1 MNTPS
6 LIMPSTPDYL
16 PLPDVW
22 DEMWDTESGVRPHWR
37 DLVNGLAELGARD
50 WSARGQRIK
59 RLLRENGVTYHVY
72 NDPRGYSRTWELDPI
87 PMLLDVAEWQ
97 QIEAGLAQR
106 ARLLD
111 LILRDFY
118 GPQTLLKRGLL
129 PPDLIFAHA
138 GYLRPLLGAFAAD
151 KRQLIFYAADLVR
164 GPDGRIWVM
173 ADRTQAPSGAGYAL
187 ENRTVMARTF
197 PEFLEDASV
206 AKLNPWLEAVRGA
219 LNGLGNVAREHSEV
233 VVLTPGPANETYFEH
248 AYLAARLGYN
258 LAQGDDLTVRDGR
271 VWLKSVQGLKPVD
284 VILRRVDEEWCDPL
298 ELRQDSRLGVAGLV
312 EAVRRGNVAMANPL
326 GSGLLENPALI
337 PFLPVLAKAL
347 LGEKL
352 LLPSAAT
359 WWCGQQ
365 REREHVLANLHRL
378 VLKPIHRGQTSET
391 VFGPD
396 LDRKQLAAW
405 RARILARP
413 HLFVGQEPLQPST
426 TPALH
431 NGRLLPYRASL
442 RTFLVSHGEGYATLP
457 GGLTRCSSGHKLSAQ
472 TGALNK
478 DTWVTPVEEVGRTQ
492 GMLSMA
498 QAFSQTLTG
507 HVPVDLN
514 ALQATLPGLETQM
527 ATQIMTPN
535 SMRQSMPSFMQASPQ
550 TASSRRENEILT
562 SRAADNLFWTGRYL
576 ERAEAVTRL
585 LRAVLDGLWEEETA
599 PGLEPVLHALM
610 RLMGYAPGDCGCKEH
625 DDLAACVRELTTQQ
639 ERPGNLAHTV
649 RCLLG
654 CAYGTREYWSVAIWR
669 LLDRVERDWGQR
681 PRKAGGSHERIDLW
695 LGRLV
700 DALAGLAGLASET
713 LPRESGFRYFDLGRR
728 IERGLTQSTLL
739 TQTLQSRLTG
749 EAERESLSLVLA
761 SSDSLITFRRRY
773 RAEPFLAGVLE
784 LLLWDVESPRAL
796 IYQIHTAR
804 RHLTELTHAGQR
816 CNAERPLFSAEER
829 IYAAE
834 ANIEDW
840 RVDGQARQG
849 LIATL
854 SEISGQLTAASDGI
868 SHTWFTHVQ
877 ELYALRPLPP
887 RQ

>member
-1 MNTPS
+1 MTFSGLQSP
-6 LIMPSTPDYL
+6 MPAPPDYQ
-16 PLPDVW
+16 PLPDAW
-22 DEMWDTESGVRPHWR
+22 DEMWDVDSGVRPHWGN
-37 DLVNGLAELGARD
+37 LVQGLAELGTRD
-50 WSARGQRIK
+50 WSSRGQRIK

-72 NDPRGYSRTWELDPI
+72 NDPRGYTRTWELDPI
-87 PMLLDVAEWQ
+87 PLLLDADEWR
-97 QIEAGLAQR
+97 QIEVGLAQR
-106 ARLLD
+106 ALLLD
-111 LILRDFY
+111 LILRDLY

-138 GYLRPLLGAFAAD
+138 GYLRPLLGALPAD
-151 KRQLIFYAADLVR
+151 RRQLIFYAADLVR
-164 GPDGRIWVM
+164 GPDGRVWVM

-206 AKLNPWLEAVRGA
+206 AKLNPWLEAVRTS
-219 LNGLGNVAREHSEV
+219 LNGLGNVAREHAEV

-298 ELRQDSRLGVAGLV
+298 ELRQDSRLGTAGLV
-312 EAVRRGNVAMANPL
+312 EAVRRGNVSIANPL

-378 VLKPIHRGQTSET
+378 VLKPIHRGRASET
-391 VFGPD
+391 VFGAD

-405 RARILARP
+405 RARIQAQP

-426 TPALH
+426 TPTLH

-442 RTFLVSHGEGYATLP
+442 RAFLVSRNEGYVTLP

-478 DTWVTPVEEVGRTQ
+478 DTWITPALEAARAPGA
-492 GMLSMA
+492 LSMA
-498 QAFSQTLTG
+498 QAFSQTLTAPTASVTSSG
-507 HVPVDLN
+507 
-514 ALQATLPGLETQM
+514 Q
-527 ATQIMTPN
+527 ATQIMTAG
-535 SMRQSMPSFMQASPQ
+535 SMRQTLSSFPQPTLQ
-550 TASSRRENEILT
+550 TASSRRESEILT

-599 PGLEPVLHALM
+599 PGLAPVLHALM
-610 RLMGYAPGDCGCKEH
+610 RLMGYAPGDCGCKER
-625 DDLAACVRELTTQQ
+625 DDLATCVRELTTQQ

-649 RCLLG
+649 RGLLG
-654 CAYGTREYWSVAIWR
+654 CAFGTREYWSVAIWR
-669 LLDRVERDWGQR
+669 LLDRVERDWGHR
-681 PRKAGGSHERIDLW
+681 PGKSARRTGGSHERIDLW

-713 LPRESGFRYFDLGRR
+713 LPRETGFRYFDLGRR

-834 ANIEDW
+834 ASIDDW
-840 RVDGQARQG
+840 RVDSQARQG

-854 SEISGQLTAASDGI
+854 GEISGQLTAASDAI

>member
-1 MNTPS
+1 MTFPANRLQS
-6 LIMPSTPDYL
+6 AAPDYQ
-16 PLPDVW
+16 PLPDAW
-22 DEMWDTESGVRPHWR
+22 DEMWDATSGVRPHWG
-37 DLVNGLAELGARD
+37 DLVEGLAGLGARD

-87 PMLLDVAEWQ
+87 PLLLDAAEWQ
-97 QIEAGLAQR
+97 QIEAGLEQR

-111 LILRDFY
+111 LVLRDLY

-129 PPDLIFAHA
+129 PPDLIYAHA
-138 GYLRPLLGAFAAD
+138 GYLRPLLGAMPAD

-187 ENRTVMARTF
+187 ENRSVMARTF
-197 PEFLEDASV
+197 PEFLEDAAV
-206 AKLNPWLEAVRGA
+206 AKLNPWLESVRSA
-219 LNGLGNVAREHSEV
+219 LGGLGSGAGRENPQV

-312 EAVRRGNVAMANPL
+312 EAVRRGNVALANPL

-359 WWCGQQ
+359 WWCGQAQ
-365 REREHVLANLHRL
+365 EREHVLANLSRL
-378 VLKPIHRGQTSET
+378 VLKPIHRGQASET
-391 VFGPD
+391 VFGAE
-396 LDRKQLAAW
+396 LDRKQLAVW
-405 RARILARP
+405 RERIQAHP
-413 HLFVGQEPLQPST
+413 HFYVGQEPLLPST

-431 NGRLLPYRASL
+431 GGRLLPQKASL
-442 RTFLVSHGEGYATLP
+442 RAFLVSRGESYATLP
-457 GGLTRCSSGHKLSAQ
+457 GGLTRCTSGNRLSAQ
-472 TGALNK
+472 SGALNK
-478 DTWVTPVEEVGRTQ
+478 DTWVTPVAEPKPLMPPMLPPMLQQTMTQ
-492 GMLSMA
+492 
-498 QAFSQTLTG
+498 T
-507 HVPVDLN
+507 
-514 ALQATLPGLETQM
+514 ALQGAPS
-527 ATQIMTPN
+527 I
-535 SMRQSMPSFMQASPQ
+535 RQTIGQL
-550 TASSRRENEILT
+550 RESEILT

-610 RLMGYAPGDCGCKEH
+610 RLMGYVPGDCGCT
-625 DDLAACVRELTTQQ
+625 DRVDLATCVRELTTQS

-649 RCLLG
+649 RGLLG

-669 LLDRVERDWGQR
+669 LLDRVERDWGHGVGKLA
-681 PRKAGGSHERIDLW
+681 RKAGGSHERIDLW

-739 TQTLQSRLTG
+739 AQTLQSRLSG
-749 EAERESLSLVLA
+749 EAERESLSLVLQSA
-761 SSDSLITFRRRY
+761 DSLITFRRRY

-784 LLLWDVESPRAL
+784 LLLWDADSPRAL

-804 RHLTELTHAGQR
+804 NHLAQLTQVGQR
-816 CNAERPLFSAEER
+816 CNAERALFSAEER
-829 IYAAE
+829 LYAAE
-834 ANIEDW
+834 ANLETWQLDSN
-840 RVDGQARQG
+840 ARHT
-849 LIATL
+849 LIMTL
-854 SEISGQLTAASDGI
+854 GEVSGQLIAASDAI

-887 RQ
+887 RM

>member
-1 MNTPS
+1 MNSPS
-6 LIMPSTPDYL
+6 LQMSAPTDYQ
-16 PLPDVW
+16 PLPDAW
-22 DEMWDTESGVRPHWR
+22 DEMWDAESGVRPHWS
-37 DLVNGLAELGARD
+37 DLVQGLAGLGARD

-87 PMLLDVAEWQ
+87 PLLIDSAEWQ
-97 QIEAGLAQR
+97 QIEAGLEQR
-106 ARLLD
+106 AHLLD
-111 LILRDFY
+111 LILRDLY

-129 PPDLIFAHA
+129 PPDLIYAHA
-138 GYLRPLLGAFAAD
+138 GYLRPLLGALLAD
-151 KRQLIFYAADLVR
+151 RRQLTFYAADLVR

-187 ENRTVMARTF
+187 ENRSVMARTF

-206 AKLNPWLEAVRGA
+206 AKLNPWLESVRTA
-219 LNGLGNVAREHSEV
+219 LAGIGGGSSHGMREHPEV

-312 EAVRRGNVAMANPL
+312 EAVRRGNVAVANPL

-337 PFLPVLAKAL
+337 PFLPELAQAL

-359 WWCGQQ
+359 WWCGQKL
-365 REREHVLANLHRL
+365 EREHVLANLPRL
-378 VLKPIHRGQTSET
+378 VLKPIHRGQASET
-391 VFGPD
+391 IFGPD

-405 RARILARP
+405 RERILARP
-413 HLFVGQEPLQPST
+413 HLFVGQEPLLPST

-431 NGRLLPYRASL
+431 GGRLTPHNASL
-442 RTFLVSHGEGYATLP
+442 RAFLVSSGEGYATLP
-457 GGLTRCSSGHKLSAQ
+457 GGLTRCSSSHKLSAQ

-478 DTWVTPVEEVGRTQ
+478 DTWITPAQFSLRAEPMAGLVQSQSQSQSTAQGLTQ
-492 GMLSMA
+492 SQSQRAVQSALKDSAQFEKLSKA
-498 QAFSQTLTG
+498 PILRPES
-507 HVPVDLN
+507 
-514 ALQATLPGLETQM
+514 
-527 ATQIMTPN
+527 
-535 SMRQSMPSFMQASPQ
+535 
-550 TASSRRENEILT
+550 EILT

-610 RLMGYAPGDCGCKEH
+610 RLMGYAPGDCGCKTR
-625 DDLAACVRELTTQQ
+625 DDLATCVRELTTYS
-639 ERPGNLAHTV
+639 ERPGNLANTV
-649 RCLLG
+649 RNLLA
-654 CAYGTREYWSVAIWR
+654 CAYGTREYWSVSIWR

-681 PRKAGGSHERIDLW
+681 PRRAGGSHERIDLW

-728 IERGLTQSTLL
+728 IERGMTQSTLL
-739 TQTLQSRLTG
+739 TQTLHSRLTG
-749 EAERESLSLVLA
+749 EAERESLSLVLQSA
-761 SSDSLITFRRRY
+761 DSLITFRRRY

-784 LLLWDVESPRAL
+784 LLLWDNESPRAL
-796 IYQIHTAR
+796 IYQISTAR
-804 RHLTELTHAGQR
+804 RHLTELAHNGQR
-816 CNAERPLFSAEER
+816 CSAERQLFSSEER
-829 IYAAE
+829 LYAAE

-840 RVDGQARQG
+840 KVDAPARQG
-849 LIATL
+849 LISTL
-854 SEISGQLTAASDGI
+854 GEVYTHLTAASDAI
-868 SHTWFTHVQ
+868 THTWFTHVQ
-877 ELYALRPLPP
+877 ELHALRPQPP
-887 RQ
+887 RS

>member
-1 MNTPS
+1 MTQLS
-6 LIMPSTPDYL
+6 LHPMPSTPDYQ
-16 PLPDVW
+16 PLPDAW
-22 DEMWDTESGVRPHWR
+22 DEMWDAESGVRPHWGE
-37 DLVNGLAELGARD
+37 LVQGLAGLGARD

-87 PMLLDVAEWQ
+87 PLVLDAAEWVR
-97 QIEAGLAQR
+97 IEAGLEQR

-111 LILRDFY
+111 LILRDLY

-129 PPDLIFAHA
+129 PPDLIYAHA
-138 GYLRPLLGAFAAD
+138 GYLRPLLGALPAD
-151 KRQLIFYAADLVR
+151 QRQLIFYAADLVR

-187 ENRTVMARTF
+187 ENRSVMARTF
-197 PEFLEDASV
+197 PEFLEDAAV

-219 LNGLGNVAREHSEV
+219 LAGLTNSGARENPQV

-271 VWLKSVQGLKPVD
+271 VWLKAVQGLKPVD

-312 EAVRRGNVAMANPL
+312 EAVRRGNVAIANPL

-352 LLPSAAT
+352 MLPSAAT
-359 WWCGQQ
+359 WWCGQEQ
-365 REREHVLANLHRL
+365 EREHVLANLSRL
-378 VLKPIHRGQTSET
+378 VLKPIHRGQASET
-391 VFGPD
+391 VIGAD

-405 RARILARP
+405 RARILAQP

-426 TPALH
+426 APAMSG
-431 NGRLLPYRASL
+431 GRLLPHKASL
-442 RTFLVSHGEGYATLP
+442 RAFLVSQGEGYTTLP
-457 GGLTRCSSGHKLSAQ
+457 GGLTRCTSGHLLSAQ

-478 DTWVTPVEEVGRTQ
+478 DTWITPAPEHLR
-492 GMLSMA
+492 A
-498 QAFSQTLTG
+498 
-507 HVPVDLN
+507 P
-514 ALQATLPGLETQM
+514 ETTMQ
-527 ATQIMTPN
+527 QRMTPT
-535 SMRQSMPSFMQASPQ
+535 SMQQSMQPLAFPVRPTS
-550 TASSRRENEILT
+550 SSRPESEILT

-610 RLMGYAPGDCGCKEH
+610 RLMGHTPGDCGCK
-625 DDLAACVRELTTQQ
+625 DRPDLATCVRELTTQS

-649 RCLLG
+649 RGLLG

-739 TQTLQSRLTG
+739 SQTLQSRLTG
-749 EAERESLSLVLA
+749 EAERESLSLVLQSA
-761 SSDSLITFRRRY
+761 DSLITFRRRY

-784 LLLWDVESPRAL
+784 LLLWDAESPRAL

-804 RHLTELTHAGQR
+804 NHLTHLTHVGQR

-829 IYAAE
+829 LYAAE
-834 ANIEDW
+834 ASLETWQIDST
-840 RVDGQARQG
+840 ARHN
-849 LIATL
+849 LIMTL
-854 SEISGQLTAASDGI
+854 GGVSSQLIAASDAI

-887 RQ
+887 RT

>member
-1 MNTPS
+1 MNSPGLQMS
-6 LIMPSTPDYL
+6 PPPDYQ
-16 PLPDVW
+16 PLPDAW
-22 DEMWDTESGVRPHWR
+22 DEMWDAETGVRPHWG
-37 DLVNGLAELGARD
+37 DLVQGLAGLGARD

-87 PMLLDVAEWQ
+87 PLLIDAAEWQ
-97 QIEAGLAQR
+97 QIEAGLEQR
-106 ARLLD
+106 ALLLD
-111 LILRDFY
+111 LILRDLY

-129 PPDLIFAHA
+129 PPDLIYAHA
-138 GYLRPLLGAFAAD
+138 GYLRPLLGALPAD
-151 KRQLIFYAADLVR
+151 RRQLIFYAADLVR

-187 ENRTVMARTF
+187 ENRSVMARTF

-206 AKLNPWLEAVRGA
+206 VRLNPWLEAVRGA
-219 LNGLGNVAREHSEV
+219 LAGIGNPAGSVHGAREHPQV

-312 EAVRRGNVAMANPL
+312 EAVRRGNVAVANPL

-347 LGEKL
+347 LGERL

-359 WWCGQQ
+359 WWCGQA
-365 REREHVLANLHRL
+365 REREHVLTNLPRL
-378 VLKPIHRGQTSET
+378 VLKPIHRGQSSDT

-396 LDRKQLAAW
+396 LDRKQLAMW
-405 RARILARP
+405 RARIAARP

-431 NGRLLPYRASL
+431 GAKLMPHKASL
-442 RTFLVSHGEGYATLP
+442 RAFLVSHGAGYSTLP
-457 GGLTRCSSGHKLSAQ
+457 GGLTRCSSGNKLSAQ
-472 TGALNK
+472 SGALNK
-478 DTWVTPVEEVGRTQ
+478 DTWITPAQLVLRPPLATGEIGLVQ
-492 GMLSMA
+492 SQNQSQSQSQIQSQSLASMA
-498 QAFSQTLTG
+498 EPSALVIPTQPAASLL
-507 HVPVDLN
+507 LN
-514 ALQATLPGLETQM
+514 A
-527 ATQIMTPN
+527 
-535 SMRQSMPSFMQASPQ
+535 ASYHGD
-550 TASSRRENEILT
+550 SEILT

-610 RLMGYAPGDCGCKEH
+610 RLMGYAPGDCGCKDR
-625 DDLAACVRELTTQQ
+625 DDLATCVRELTTYS
-639 ERPGNLAHTV
+639 ERPGNLANTV
-649 RCLLG
+649 RNLLA

-681 PRKAGGSHERIDLW
+681 PRRAGGSHERIDLW

-713 LPRESGFRYFDLGRR
+713 LPREAGFRYFDLGRR

-749 EAERESLSLVLA
+749 EAERESLSLVLQSA
-761 SSDSLITFRRRY
+761 DSLITFRRRY

-784 LLLWDVESPRAL
+784 LLLWDSESPRAL
-796 IYQIHTAR
+796 IFQIHTAR
-804 RHLTELTHAGQR
+804 RHLTEFAHAGQR
-816 CNAERPLFSAEER
+816 CSAERQLFSAEER
-829 IYAAE
+829 LYAAE

-840 RVDGQARQG
+840 RVDAPARQA
-849 LIATL
+849 LIRTL
-854 SEISGQLTAASDGI
+854 SEVSSQLTAASDAI
-868 SHTWFTHVQ
+868 THTWFTHVQ
-877 ELYALRPLPP
+877 ELHALRPEPP
-887 RQ
+887 RP

>member
-1 MNTPS
+1 MTFSATQSQLSPPN
-6 LIMPSTPDYL
+6 YQ
-16 PLPDVW
+16 PLPDAW
-22 DEMWDTESGVRPHWR
+22 DEMWDAESGVRPHWSE
-37 DLVNGLAELGARD
+37 LVQGLASLGARD

-87 PMLLDVAEWQ
+87 PLLLDAAEWQ
-97 QIEAGLAQR
+97 GIEAGLEQR

-111 LILRDFY
+111 LILRDLY

-129 PPDLIFAHA
+129 PPDLIYAHA
-138 GYLRPLLGAFAAD
+138 GYLRPLLGAMPAD
-151 KRQLIFYAADLVR
+151 RRQLIFYAADLVR
-164 GPDGRIWVM
+164 GPDGRVWVM

-197 PEFLEDASV
+197 PEFLEDAAV
-206 AKLNPWLEAVRGA
+206 AKLNPWLESVRSA
-219 LNGLGNVAREHSEV
+219 LAGLTNSAARENPQV

-312 EAVRRGNVAMANPL
+312 EAVRRGNVAIANPL

-359 WWCGQQ
+359 WWCGQEQ
-365 REREHVLANLHRL
+365 EREHVLANLPRL
-378 VLKPIHRGQTSET
+378 VLKPIHRGQASET
-391 VFGPD
+391 VIGAD

-405 RARILARP
+405 RARIQARP
-413 HLFVGQEPLQPST
+413 HFFVGQEPLQPST
-426 TPALH
+426 TPAMSG
-431 NGRLLPYRASL
+431 GRLMPHKASL
-442 RTFLVSHGEGYATLP
+442 RAFLVSKDTGYTTLP
-457 GGLTRCSSGHKLSAQ
+457 GGLTRCTSGNILSAQ

-478 DTWVTPVEEVGRTQ
+478 DTWITPAPEVGRTPNQ
-492 GMLSMA
+492 LAPMLQLMTQSSMQQSMQLLSPA
-498 QAFSQTLTG
+498 
-507 HVPVDLN
+507 
-514 ALQATLPGLETQM
+514 ALQPT
-527 ATQIMTPN
+527 
-535 SMRQSMPSFMQASPQ
+535 RQMPS
-550 TASSRRENEILT
+550 SRPENEILT

-610 RLMGYAPGDCGCKEH
+610 RLMGYAPGDCGCK
-625 DDLAACVRELTTQQ
+625 DRSDLATCVRELTTQS

-649 RCLLG
+649 RGLLG

-713 LPRESGFRYFDLGRR
+713 LPRETGFRYFDLGRR

-739 TQTLQSRLTG
+739 SQTLQSRLTG
-749 EAERESLSLVLA
+749 EAERESLSLVLQSA
-761 SSDSLITFRRRY
+761 DSLITFRRRY

-784 LLLWDVESPRAL
+784 LLLWDTESPRAL

-804 RHLTELTHAGQR
+804 NHLTHLTHVGQR

-829 IYAAE
+829 LYAAE
-834 ANIEDW
+834 ANLETWQLDST
-840 RVDGQARQG
+840 ARHN
-849 LIATL
+849 LIMTL
-854 SEISGQLTAASDGI
+854 GEVSGQLIAASDAI

-887 RQ
+887 RV

>member
-1 MNTPS
+1 
-6 LIMPSTPDYL
+6 MPSPPDYQS
-16 PLPDVW
+16 LPDTW
-22 DEMWDTESGVRPHWR
+22 DEMWNAESGVRPHWG
-37 DLVNGLAELGARD
+37 DLVRGLAELGTRD

-87 PMLLDVAEWQ
+87 PLLLDAAEWQ
-97 QIEAGLAQR
+97 QIEAGLEQR

-111 LILRDFY
+111 LILRDLY

-129 PPDLIFAHA
+129 PPDLIYAHA
-138 GYLRPLLGAFAAD
+138 GYLRPLLGAMPAD
-151 KRQLIFYAADLVR
+151 QRQLIFYAADLVR

-187 ENRTVMARTF
+187 ENRSVMARTF
-197 PEFLEDASV
+197 PEFLEDAAV
-206 AKLNPWLEAVRGA
+206 AKLNPWLESVRAALGSLGSGA
-219 LNGLGNVAREHSEV
+219 GRENPQV

-359 WWCGQQ
+359 WWCGQEQ
-365 REREHVLANLHRL
+365 ERQHVLANLSRL
-378 VLKPIHRGQTSET
+378 VLKPIHRGQASET
-391 VFGPD
+391 VIGAD

-405 RARILARP
+405 RARIEAQP

-426 TPALH
+426 TPAMSG
-431 NGRLLPYRASL
+431 GRLLPHKASL
-442 RTFLVSHGEGYATLP
+442 RAFLVSQGEGYATLP
-457 GGLTRCSSGHKLSAQ
+457 GGLTRCSSGHLLSAQ

-478 DTWVTPVEEVGRTQ
+478 DTWITPAPERVRAPEVAMQ
-492 GMLSMA
+492 
-498 QAFSQTLTG
+498 QW
-507 HVPVDLN
+507 
-514 ALQATLPGLETQM
+514 
-527 ATQIMTPN
+527 MTPT
-535 SMRQSMPSFMQASPQ
+535 SMQQSMQPMASPPRPIS
-550 TASSRRENEILT
+550 SSRPESEILT

-610 RLMGYAPGDCGCKEH
+610 RLMGYAPGDCGCK
-625 DDLAACVRELTTQQ
+625 DRVDLATCVHEITTQN
-639 ERPGNLAHTV
+639 ERPCNLAHTV
-649 RCLLG
+649 RGLLG

-669 LLDRVERDWGQR
+669 LLDRVERDWGHGVGKLA
-681 PRKAGGSHERIDLW
+681 RKAGGSHERIDLW

-739 TQTLQSRLTG
+739 SQTLQSRLTG
-749 EAERESLSLVLA
+749 EAERESLSLVLQSA
-761 SSDSLITFRRRY
+761 DSLITFRRRY

-784 LLLWDVESPRAL
+784 LLLWDAESPRAL

-804 RHLTELTHAGQR
+804 NHLTHLTQVGQR

-829 IYAAE
+829 LYAAE
-834 ANIEDW
+834 ASLETWQLDST
-840 RVDGQARQG
+840 ARHN
-849 LIATL
+849 LIMTL
-854 SEISGQLTAASDGI
+854 GEVSGQLIAASDAI

-887 RQ
+887 RM

>member
-1 MNTPS
+1 MNNPS
-6 LIMPSTPDYL
+6 PHISTAPPDYQ
-16 PLPDVW
+16 PLSGIW
-22 DEMWDTESGVRPHWR
+22 DEMWDAESGVRPHWG
-37 DLVNGLAELGARD
+37 DLVEGLAGLGARD

-87 PMLLDVAEWQ
+87 PLLIEAAEWQ
-97 QIEAGLAQR
+97 QIEAGLEQR
-106 ARLLD
+106 ALLLD
-111 LILRDFY
+111 LILRDLY

-129 PPDLIFAHA
+129 PPDLIYAHA
-138 GYLRPLLGAFAAD
+138 GFLRPLLGALPFD
-151 KRQLIFYAADLVR
+151 RRQLIFYAADLVR

-187 ENRTVMARTF
+187 ENRSVMARTF

-206 AKLNPWLEAVRGA
+206 AKLNPWLESVRAA
-219 LNGLGNVAREHSEV
+219 LAGIGGFSAHGMREHPEV

-312 EAVRRGNVAMANPL
+312 EAVRRGNVAVANPL

-337 PFLPVLAKAL
+337 PFLPELAQAL

-359 WWCGQQ
+359 WWCGQKL
-365 REREHVLANLHRL
+365 EREHVLANLQKL
-378 VLKPIHRGQTSET
+378 VLKPIHRGQASET

-396 LDRKQLAAW
+396 LDRKQLAVW
-405 RARILARP
+405 RERILARP

-431 NGRLLPYRASL
+431 GGRLAPHNASL
-442 RTFLVSHGEGYATLP
+442 RAFLVSSGEGFATLP
-457 GGLTRCSSGHKLSAQ
+457 GGLTRCSSGNKLSAQ
-472 TGALNK
+472 SGALNK
-478 DTWVTPVEEVGRTQ
+478 DTWVTPAQLSLRPVPAAGQTQ
-492 GMLSMA
+492 
-498 QAFSQTLTG
+498 
-507 HVPVDLN
+507 
-514 ALQATLPGLETQM
+514 
-527 ATQIMTPN
+527 TQIQTQIQT
-535 SMRQSMPSFMQASPQ
+535 QSQGQSAGLAQGLGQGLAAFVPMVPINRAES
-550 TASSRRENEILT
+550 EILT

-599 PGLEPVLHALM
+599 PGLGPVLQALM
-610 RLMGYAPGDCGCKEH
+610 RLMGYAPGDCGCKSR
-625 DDLAACVRELTTQQ
+625 DDLATCVRELTTFS
-639 ERPGNLAHTV
+639 ERPGNLANTV
-649 RCLLG
+649 RNLLA
-654 CAYGTREYWSVAIWR
+654 CAYGTREYWSVSIWR
-669 LLDRVERDWGQR
+669 LLDRVERDWGHGVGR
-681 PRKAGGSHERIDLW
+681 SARRVGGSHERIDLW

-713 LPRESGFRYFDLGRR
+713 LPRETGFRYFDLGRR
-728 IERGLTQSTLL
+728 VERGLTQATLL
-739 TQTLQSRLTG
+739 TQTLNSRLTG
-749 EAERESLSLVLA
+749 EAERESLSLVLQSA
-761 SSDSLITFRRRY
+761 DSLITFRRRY

-784 LLLWDVESPRAL
+784 LLLWDNESPRAL
-796 IYQIHTAR
+796 IYQISTAR
-804 RHLTELTHAGQR
+804 RHLTELAHNGQR
-816 CNAERPLFSAEER
+816 CGAERQLFSSEER
-829 IYAAE
+829 LYAAE

-840 RVDGQARQG
+840 KVDAPARQG
-849 LIATL
+849 LIRTL
-854 SEISGQLTAASDGI
+854 GEVSVHLTAASDAI
-868 SHTWFTHVQ
+868 THTWFTHVQ
-877 ELYALRPLPP
+877 ELHALRPQPP
-887 RQ
+887 RS

>member
-1 MNTPS
+1 MTFS
-6 LIMPSTPDYL
+6 ATQSQLSAPDYH
-16 PLPDVW
+16 PLPDAW
-22 DEMWDTESGVRPHWR
+22 DEMWDAETGVRPHWG
-37 DLVNGLAELGARD
+37 DLVEGLAGLGARD

-87 PMLLDVAEWQ
+87 PLLLDASEWQ
-97 QIEAGLAQR
+97 QIEAGLEQR
-106 ARLLD
+106 AHLLD
-111 LILRDFY
+111 LILRDLY

-129 PPDLIFAHA
+129 PPDLIYAHA
-138 GYLRPLLGAFAAD
+138 GYLRPLLGALPAD
-151 KRQLIFYAADLVR
+151 RRQLIFYAADLVR
-164 GPDGRIWVM
+164 GPDGRVWVM

-187 ENRTVMARTF
+187 ENRSVMARTF

-206 AKLNPWLEAVRGA
+206 AKLNPWLETVRTA
-219 LNGLGNVAREHSEV
+219 LASIGGGSAHGMREHPEV

-312 EAVRRGNVAMANPL
+312 EAVRRGNVAVANPL

-337 PFLPVLAKAL
+337 PFLPELAQAL

-359 WWCGQQ
+359 WWCGQKL
-365 REREHVLANLHRL
+365 EREHVLANLPRL
-378 VLKPIHRGQTSET
+378 VLKPIHRGQSSET

-396 LDRKQLAAW
+396 LDRKQLAFW

-426 TPALH
+426 TPALQG
-431 NGRLLPYRASL
+431 GRLIPHRASL
-442 RTFLVSHGEGYATLP
+442 RAFLVSSETGYATLP
-457 GGLTRCSSGHKLSAQ
+457 GGLTRCSSGQKLSAQ
-472 TGALNK
+472 SGAINK
-478 DTWVTPVEEVGRTQ
+478 DTWITPTQ
-492 GMLSMA
+492 LSLRAALTAVRPA
-498 QAFSQTLTG
+498 QTQSQSQGTSQGQTQTTSGLIIPAQSAL
-507 HVPVDLN
+507 VIPAQSVLSLN
-514 ALQATLPGLETQM
+514 P
-527 ATQIMTPN
+527 
-535 SMRQSMPSFMQASPQ
+535 QSIRAES
-550 TASSRRENEILT
+550 EILT

-610 RLMGYAPGDCGCKEH
+610 RLMGYTPGDCGCKAR
-625 DDLAACVRELTTQQ
+625 DDLATCVRELTTYS
-639 ERPGNLAHTV
+639 ERPGNLANTV
-649 RCLLG
+649 RNLLA

-681 PRKAGGSHERIDLW
+681 PRRAGGSHERIDLW

-749 EAERESLSLVLA
+749 EAERESLSLVLQSA
-761 SSDSLITFRRRY
+761 DSLITFRRRY

-784 LLLWDVESPRAL
+784 LLLWDNESPRAL

-804 RHLTELTHAGQR
+804 RHLTELAHNGQR
-816 CNAERPLFSAEER
+816 CSAERQLFSSEER
-829 IYAAE
+829 LYAAE

-840 RVDGQARQG
+840 KVDGQARQV
-849 LIATL
+849 LIRTL
-854 SEISGQLTAASDGI
+854 GEVSGQLTAASDAI
-868 SHTWFTHVQ
+868 THTWFTHVQ
-877 ELYALRPLPP
+877 ELHALRPQPP
-887 RQ
+887 RS

>member
-1 MNTPS
+1 MNSPS
-6 LIMPSTPDYL
+6 LQMSTPTDYQ
-16 PLPDVW
+16 PLPEAW
-22 DEMWDTESGVRPHWR
+22 DEMWDADSGVRPHWG
-37 DLVNGLAELGARD
+37 DLVEGLAGLGARD

-87 PMLLDVAEWQ
+87 PLLIDAAEWL
-97 QIEAGLAQR
+97 QIEAGLEQR

-111 LILRDFY
+111 LILRDLY

-129 PPDLIFAHA
+129 PPDLIYAHA
-138 GYLRPLLGAFAAD
+138 GYLRPLLGAMPAD
-151 KRQLIFYAADLVR
+151 RRQLIFYAADLVR

-187 ENRTVMARTF
+187 ENRSVMARTF
-197 PEFLEDASV
+197 PEFLEDAAV
-206 AKLNPWLEAVRGA
+206 ARLNPWLEAVRGA
-219 LNGLGNVAREHSEV
+219 LGGLTNSGARENPQV

-271 VWLKSVQGLKPVD
+271 VWLKSVQGLQPVD

-312 EAVRRGNVAMANPL
+312 EAVRRGNVALANPL

-337 PFLPVLAKAL
+337 PFLPVLARAL

-365 REREHVLANLHRL
+365 QEREHVLANLPRL
-378 VLKPIHRGQTSET
+378 VLKPIHRGQSNET
-391 VFGPD
+391 VFGAD

-405 RARILARP
+405 RARIEARP

-431 NGRLLPYRASL
+431 GGRLTPHKASL
-442 RTFLVSHGEGYATLP
+442 RAFLVSQGDGYATLP
-457 GGLTRCSSGHKLSAQ
+457 GGLTRCTSGHLLSAQ
-472 TGALNK
+472 SGALNK
-478 DTWVTPVEEVGRTQ
+478 DTWITPVETPPAIEPS
-492 GMLSMA
+492 SMA
-498 QAFSQTLTG
+498 QAMTQSMTQT
-507 HVPVDLN
+507 
-514 ALQATLPGLETQM
+514 
-527 ATQIMTPN
+527 
-535 SMRQSMPSFMQASPQ
+535 SMRQSMHAAQPLMRQPSSG
-550 TASSRRENEILT
+550 RREHEILT

-610 RLMGYAPGDCGCKEH
+610 RLMGYTPGGCGCEGRA
-625 DDLAACVRELTTQQ
+625 DLATCVRELTTQS

-649 RCLLG
+649 RGLLA

-681 PRKAGGSHERIDLW
+681 PRRAGGSHERIDLW

-713 LPRESGFRYFDLGRR
+713 LPRETGFRYFDLGRR

-739 TQTLQSRLTG
+739 AQTLQSSLAG
-749 EAERESLSLVLA
+749 EAERESLSLVLQSA
-761 SSDSLITFRRRY
+761 DSLITFRRRY
-773 RAEPFLAGVLE
+773 RTEPFLAGVLE
-784 LLLWDVESPRAL
+784 LLLWDAESPRAL

-834 ANIEDW
+834 ANIENW
-840 RVDGQARQG
+840 QVEGPARQA
-849 LIATL
+849 LIRTL
-854 SEISGQLTAASDGI
+854 GEISGHLTAASDAI

-887 RQ
+887 LWQGDK

>member
-1 MNTPS
+1 MNTLS
-6 LIMPSTPDYL
+6 LIMPSAPDYQS
-16 PLPDVW
+16 LPDTW
-22 DEMWDTESGVRPHWR
+22 DEMWDAESGVRPHWG
-37 DLVNGLAELGARD
+37 DLVQGLAELGTRD
-50 WSARGQRIK
+50 WSSRGQRIK

-72 NDPRGYSRTWELDPI
+72 NDPRGYTRTWELDPI
-87 PMLLDVAEWQ
+87 PLLLDADEWR
-97 QIEAGLAQR
+97 QIEVGLAQR
-106 ARLLD
+106 ALLLD
-111 LILRDFY
+111 LVLRDLY

-138 GYLRPLLGAFAAD
+138 GYLRPLLGALPAD
-151 KRQLIFYAADLVR
+151 RRQLIFYAADLVR
-164 GPDGRIWVM
+164 GPDGRVWVM

-187 ENRTVMARTF
+187 ENRSVMARTF

-206 AKLNPWLEAVRGA
+206 AKLNPWLEAVRA
-219 LNGLGNVAREHSEV
+219 SLNGLGNVAREHAEV

-337 PFLPVLAKAL
+337 PFLPVLAKTL

-378 VLKPIHRGQTSET
+378 VLKPIHRGRASET
-391 VFGPD
+391 VFGAD
-396 LDRKQLAAW
+396 LDRKQLAVW
-405 RARILARP
+405 RARILAQP

-426 TPALH
+426 TPTLH

-442 RTFLVSHGEGYATLP
+442 RTFLVSRDEGYVTLP

-472 TGALNK
+472 SGALNK
-478 DTWVTPVEEVGRTQ
+478 DTWITPALESAQAPGP
-492 GMLSMA
+492 LNMA
-498 QAFSQTLTG
+498 QAFSQTLTAQPASVLSSG
-507 HVPVDLN
+507 
-514 ALQATLPGLETQM
+514 QATQV
-527 ATQIMTPN
+527 MTTGA
-535 SMRQSMPSFMQASPQ
+535 MRQTLSSFTQASVQ
-550 TASSRRENEILT
+550 AASSRREGEILT

-599 PGLEPVLHALM
+599 PGLAPVLHALM
-610 RLMGYAPGDCGCKEH
+610 RLMGYAPGDCGCKER
-625 DDLAACVRELTTQQ
+625 DDLATCVRELTTQQ

-649 RCLLG
+649 RGLLG

-669 LLDRVERDWGQR
+669 LLDRVERDWGHR
-681 PRKAGGSHERIDLW
+681 PGKSARRTGGSHERIDLW

-713 LPRESGFRYFDLGRR
+713 LPRETGFRYFDLGRR

-834 ANIEDW
+834 ASIDDW
-840 RVDGQARQG
+840 RVDSQARQG

-854 SEISGQLTAASDGI
+854 GEISGQLTAASDGI

>member
-1 MNTPS
+1 MNTPN
-6 LIMPSTPDYL
+6 LILPSTPDYQ
-16 PLPDVW
+16 PLPNTW
-22 DEMWDTESGVRPHWR
+22 DEMWDADTGVRPHWG
-37 DLVNGLAELGARD
+37 DLVEGLANLGARD

-87 PMLLDVAEWQ
+87 PLLLNAAEWRG
-97 QIEAGLAQR
+97 IEAGLEQR

-111 LILRDFY
+111 LILRDIY

-129 PPDLIFAHA
+129 PPDPIFAHA
-138 GYLRPLLGAFAAD
+138 GYLRPLLGALPAD
-151 KRQLIFYAADLVR
+151 RRQLIFYAADLVR

-197 PEFLEDASV
+197 PEFLEDAAV
-206 AKLNPWLEAVRGA
+206 ARLNPWLEAVRRS
-219 LNGLGNVAREHSEV
+219 LNSLGNVAREHQEV

-365 REREHVLANLHRL
+365 REREHVLANMQRL
-378 VLKPIHRGQTSET
+378 VLKPIHRGQASET

-396 LDRKQLAAW
+396 LDRKQLAVW

-413 HLFVGQEPLQPST
+413 HMYVGQESIQPST

-442 RTFLVSHGEGYATLP
+442 RTFLVSRDEGYATLP
-457 GGLTRCSSGHKLSAQ
+457 GGLTRCSSGYMLSAQ
-472 TGALNK
+472 SGALNK
-478 DTWVTPVEEVGRTQ
+478 DTWITPAIELVRP
-492 GMLSMA
+492 A
-498 QAFSQTLTG
+498 QAAALTQQSAEQGLQAMSQTMSQTMSQISMQQSLQQTFQQTLQPLQSLRS
-507 HVPVDLN
+507 PV
-514 ALQATLPGLETQM
+514 AVRHEG
-527 ATQIMTPN
+527 
-535 SMRQSMPSFMQASPQ
+535 
-550 TASSRRENEILT
+550 EILT

-585 LRAVLDGLWEEETA
+585 LRAVLDGLWEEETT

-610 RLMGYAPGDCGCKEH
+610 RLMGYAPGDCGCKDR
-625 DDLAACVRELTTQQ
+625 DDLATCVRELTTQN

-649 RCLLG
+649 RGLLG

-713 LPRESGFRYFDLGRR
+713 LPRETGFRFFDLGRR
-728 IERGLTQSTLL
+728 IERGMTQSTLL
-739 TQTLQSRLTG
+739 SQTLQSRLSG

-761 SSDSLITFRRRY
+761 SADSLITFRRRY

-804 RHLTELTHAGQR
+804 RHLTALTHAGQR
-816 CNAERPLFSAEER
+816 CNAERPLFTAEER

-840 RVDGQARQG
+840 RVDSQARQA
-849 LIATL
+849 LVSTL
-854 SEISGQLTAASDGI
+854 GEVSSQLTAASDAI

-887 RQ
+887 RVN

>member
-1 MNTPS
+1 
-6 LIMPSTPDYL
+6 MPAAPDYQ
-16 PLPDVW
+16 PLPDAW
-22 DEMWDTESGVRPHWR
+22 DEMWDAESGVRPHWG
-37 DLVNGLAELGARD
+37 DLVEGLASLGARD

-87 PMLLDVAEWQ
+87 PMLLDAAEWQ
-97 QIEAGLAQR
+97 QIEAGLEQR

-111 LILRDFY
+111 LILRDLY

-129 PPDLIFAHA
+129 PPDLIYAHA
-138 GYLRPLLGAFAAD
+138 GYLRPLLGALPAD
-151 KRQLIFYAADLVR
+151 RRQLIFYAADLVR
-164 GPDGRIWVM
+164 GPDGRVWVM

-187 ENRTVMARTF
+187 ENRSVMARTF
-197 PEFLEDASV
+197 PEFLEDAAV
-206 AKLNPWLEAVRGA
+206 ARLNPWLESVRGA
-219 LNGLGNVAREHSEV
+219 LGSLTNSSARENPQV

-312 EAVRRGNVAMANPL
+312 EAVRRGNVAIANPL

-365 REREHVLANLHRL
+365 REREHVLANLPRL
-378 VLKPIHRGQTSET
+378 VLKPIHRGQASET
-391 VFGPD
+391 VFGAD
-396 LDRKQLAAW
+396 LDRKQLAVW
-405 RARILARP
+405 RARIEARP

-431 NGRLLPYRASL
+431 GGHLLPHKASL
-442 RTFLVSHGEGYATLP
+442 RAFLVSQDEGYATLP
-457 GGLTRCSSGHKLSAQ
+457 GGLTRCTSGHILSAQ
-472 TGALNK
+472 SGAINK
-478 DTWVTPVEEVGRTQ
+478 DTWITPSLEVARPPERQTITPVMTQ
-492 GMLSMA
+492 QMT
-498 QAFSQTLTG
+498 QTS
-507 HVPVDLN
+507 
-514 ALQATLPGLETQM
+514 LQQTMQQTA
-527 ATQIMTPN
+527 
-535 SMRQSMPSFMQASPQ
+535 QSMKQS
-550 TASSRRENEILT
+550 ASSRRESEVLT

-610 RLMGYAPGDCGCKEH
+610 RLMGYTPGDCGCK
-625 DDLAACVRELTTQQ
+625 DRLDLATCVRELTTQN
-639 ERPGNLAHTV
+639 ERPGNLAQTV
-649 RCLLG
+649 RGLLA

-695 LGRLV
+695 LGRLI

-713 LPRESGFRYFDLGRR
+713 LPRETGFRYFDLGRR

-739 TQTLQSRLTG
+739 SQTLQSRLTG
-749 EAERESLSLVLA
+749 EAERESLSLVLQSA
-761 SSDSLITFRRRY
+761 DSLITFRRRY
-773 RAEPFLAGVLE
+773 RTEPFLAGVLE
-784 LLLWDVESPRAL
+784 LLLWDNESPRAL

-834 ANIEDW
+834 AKIDDW
-840 RVDGQARQG
+840 QVDAAARQALVG
-849 LIATL
+849 TL
-854 SEISGQLTAASDGI
+854 GEISGHLIAASDAI

-877 ELYALRPLPP
+877 ELYALRPLPI
-887 RQ
+887 RV

>member
-1 MNTPS
+1 
-6 LIMPSTPDYL
+6 
-16 PLPDVW
+16 
-22 DEMWDTESGVRPHWR
+22 
-37 DLVNGLAELGARD
+37 
-50 WSARGQRIK
+50 
-59 RLLRENGVTYHVY
+59 
-72 NDPRGYSRTWELDPI
+72 
-87 PMLLDVAEWQ
+87 
-97 QIEAGLAQR
+97 
-106 ARLLD
+106 
-111 LILRDFY
+111 
-118 GPQTLLKRGLL
+118 
-129 PPDLIFAHA
+129 
-138 GYLRPLLGAFAAD
+138 
-151 KRQLIFYAADLVR
+151 
-164 GPDGRIWVM
+164 M

-187 ENRTVMARTF
+187 ENRSVMARTF
-197 PEFLEDASV
+197 PEFLEDAAV
-206 AKLNPWLEAVRGA
+206 AKLNPWLEAVRSA
-219 LNGLGNVAREHSEV
+219 LGGLTNSAARENPQV

-312 EAVRRGNVAMANPL
+312 EAVRRGNVALANPL

-359 WWCGQQ
+359 WWCGQEQ
-365 REREHVLANLHRL
+365 EREHVLANLPRL
-378 VLKPIHRGQTSET
+378 VLKPIHRGQASET
-391 VFGPD
+391 VIGAD

-405 RARILARP
+405 RSRILARP

-426 TPALH
+426 TPAMSG
-431 NGRLLPYRASL
+431 GRLMPHKASL
-442 RTFLVSHGEGYATLP
+442 RAFLVSQDTGFATLP
-457 GGLTRCSSGHKLSAQ
+457 GGLTRCTSGHMLSAQ

-478 DTWVTPVEEVGRTQ
+478 DTWITPAIELARAQEPSTLMQPMLQLMTQ
-492 GMLSMA
+492 SSM
-498 QAFSQTLTG
+498 Q
-507 HVPVDLN
+507 
-514 ALQATLPGLETQM
+514 
-527 ATQIMTPN
+527 
-535 SMRQSMPSFMQASPQ
+535 QSMQLLAPALPPLRHMP
-550 TASSRRENEILT
+550 SSRPESEILT

-610 RLMGYAPGDCGCKEH
+610 RLMGYAPGDCGCK
-625 DDLAACVRELTTQQ
+625 DRTDLATCVRELTTQS

-649 RCLLG
+649 RGLLG

-739 TQTLQSRLTG
+739 SQTLQSRLTG
-749 EAERESLSLVLA
+749 EAERESLSLVLQSA
-761 SSDSLITFRRRY
+761 DSLITFRRRY

-784 LLLWDVESPRAL
+784 LLLWDAESPRAL

-804 RHLTELTHAGQR
+804 NHLTQLTHVGQR

-829 IYAAE
+829 LYAAE
-834 ANIEDW
+834 ANLETWQLDST
-840 RVDGQARQG
+840 ARHN
-849 LIATL
+849 LIMTL
-854 SEISGQLTAASDGI
+854 GEVSGQLIAASDAI

-887 RQ
+887 RT

>member
-1 MNTPS
+1 MNNPS
-6 LIMPSTPDYL
+6 LQMSASSPDYQ
-16 PLPDVW
+16 PLPDAW
-22 DEMWDTESGVRPHWR
+22 DEMWDAESGVRPHWG
-37 DLVNGLAELGARD
+37 DLVEGLAGLGARD

-87 PMLLDVAEWQ
+87 PLLIDAAEWQ
-97 QIEAGLAQR
+97 QIEAGLEQR
-106 ARLLD
+106 AHLLD
-111 LILRDFY
+111 LILRDLY

-129 PPDLIFAHA
+129 PPDLIYAHA
-138 GYLRPLLGAFAAD
+138 GYLRPLLGALPAD
-151 KRQLIFYAADLVR
+151 RRQLIFYAADLVR

-187 ENRTVMARTF
+187 ENRSVMARTF
-197 PEFLEDASV
+197 PEYLEDASV
-206 AKLNPWLEAVRGA
+206 AKLNPWLESVRDA
-219 LNGLGNVAREHSEV
+219 LAGIGSSSAHGMREQPQV

-312 EAVRRGNVAMANPL
+312 EAVRRGNVAVANPL

-337 PFLPVLAKAL
+337 PFLPELAQAL

-359 WWCGQQ
+359 WWCGQTL
-365 REREHVLANLHRL
+365 EREHVLANLPRL
-378 VLKPIHRGQTSET
+378 VIKPIHRGQASET
-391 VFGPD
+391 ILGAE
-396 LDRKQLAAW
+396 LDRKQLAFW
-405 RARILARP
+405 RARIQAQP

-431 NGRLLPYRASL
+431 AGRLTPHKASL
-442 RTFLVSHGEGYATLP
+442 RAFLVSSGEGYATLP
-457 GGLTRCSSGHKLSAQ
+457 GGLTRCSSGQKLSAQ
-472 TGALNK
+472 SGALNK
-478 DTWVTPVEEVGRTQ
+478 DTWITPAQ
-492 GMLSMA
+492 LSLRAVPVVVSSM
-498 QAFSQTLTG
+498 QSQSQSLGESQSQSQSQTLSNLPSG
-507 HVPVDLN
+507 LILPPQS
-514 ALQATLPGLETQM
+514 ALLFDPPGIRAE
-527 ATQIMTPN
+527 
-535 SMRQSMPSFMQASPQ
+535 S
-550 TASSRRENEILT
+550 EILT

-610 RLMGYAPGDCGCKEH
+610 RLMGYAPGDCGCKAR
-625 DDLAACVRELTTQQ
+625 DDLATCVRELTTYS
-639 ERPGNLAHTV
+639 ERPGNLANTV
-649 RCLLG
+649 RNLLA
-654 CAYGTREYWSVAIWR
+654 CAYGTREYWSVSIWR

-681 PRKAGGSHERIDLW
+681 PRRAGGSHERIDLW

-728 IERGLTQSTLL
+728 IERGMTQSTLL
-739 TQTLQSRLTG
+739 TQTLHSRLTG
-749 EAERESLSLVLA
+749 EAERESLSLVLQSA
-761 SSDSLITFRRRY
+761 DSLITFRRRY

-784 LLLWDVESPRAL
+784 LLLWDNESPRAL
-796 IYQIHTAR
+796 IYQISTAR
-804 RHLTELTHAGQR
+804 RHLTELAHNGQR
-816 CNAERPLFSAEER
+816 CSAERQLFSSEER
-829 IYAAE
+829 LYAAE

-840 RVDGQARQG
+840 KVDAPARQA
-849 LIATL
+849 LIRTL
-854 SEISGQLTAASDGI
+854 GEVSSQLTTASDAI
-868 SHTWFTHVQ
+868 THTWFTHVQ
-877 ELYALRPLPP
+877 ELHALRPLPP
-887 RQ
+887 RS